1 MAMNRRE
8 ILSFS
13 PIAAEPDGPQEFN
26 MSDQKTALAV
36 LNEERL
42 RLGMSLGEM
51 EDRSGISINSVY
63 AWRSCARSP
72 TLVNIVAVAETFGF
86 EVIMRRRD
94 NGS

>member
-1 MAMNRRE
+1 MHGTD
-8 ILSFS
+8 LSS
-13 PIAAEPDGPQEFN
+13 TTRLASELEGPQEFN

-51 EDRSGISINSVY
+51 EDRSGVSVNSVY
-63 AWRSCARSP
+63 AWRSCVRSP

-86 EVIMRRRD
+86 EVIMRRRE
-94 NGS
+94 NGA